1 MPRLWLDTE
10 TYSETPI
17 SAGTHQYV
25 DAGKG
30 AEIMLFAY
38 AFDEE
43 PVRVVDLT
51 QGEELPARVLEA
63 FSDPSVIL
71 TAHNAAFDRTVIR
84 RFWPEAG
91 DPDRWQDPMIL
102 AYSCSLPGSLENLCE
117 VLGLPVDK
125 AKDKDGKRLVQLFC
139 KPLPAGRKLT
149 RATAET
155 HPEDWEHFVEYCR
168 LDVEA
173 MREVWKRLP
182 KWNDTPA
189 LWSEWH
195 LDQKIND
202 LGMAI
207 DVELVRAAV
216 TASDEAKERSDRAV
230 AKLTGGEVSSVGQRD
245 ALLKYVLKA
254 YGVALPD
261 FRTTTLERRLGD
273 ESLPDPVRELIA
285 ERLEN
290 SKTSVQKYA
299 KLSEAVSADGR
310 LRGCLQFMGA
320 TRTGRWTGRIFQPQN
335 LPRGKMK
342 PAEVEEAIKAIKSQ
356 CADLV
361 YADVP
366 QVLSNCI
373 RGVIIAPKGG
383 KLVVADLS
391 NIEGRVLAWLAGEE
405 WKLEA
410 FRLYDAG
417 KGPDLYKATYGRTF
431 GVKPE
436 DVTKQQRQIGKV
448 LELAMGYQGGV
459 SAFCT
464 FARAYRVD
472 LDELAV
478 HTREA
483 IDPAYWR
490 DAASFAEWLKSKR
503 DESVFLGLKPET
515 FIACDAIKR
524 AWRAAHPA
532 ITKLW
537 ADVEAACKLMVEP
550 VPPEG
555 RAPVHV
561 GKVWIGS
568 RGNSF
573 GCVQLPS
580 GRCMTYPE
588 IKKPSAG
595 VRATFTYRGMN
606 QYTRGWAELRTYG
619 GKVCLA
625 KGTLVVCRRGLV
637 QIENVTADDEV
648 WDGVEWVRQK
658 GAVCNGVRKVIE
670 AYGAFMTP
678 DHEVLT
684 VDGWK
689 HASQSKRFNR
699 APCRLPRGYSICGL
713 GRQEVDL
720 DYPLRLRKRVPHAGL
735 RVRKADEKRPQ
746 SFVRVYALAN
756 DERVPQTSRHVASP
770 GLRCLAFDEAEM
782 YRSAPSRLEEL
793 RRSGDHGLRPVAAL
807 IRKLLGGYGADV
819 AEGNGSRPQRQ
830 RRGVFAGELPVGIQA
845 RELLEPQA
853 LSFRRR
859 ETHHRLGPR
868 DGYRSDDAVLPAS
881 SRVSEGASLRQ
892 AERITEVF
900 DLVDCGPRHRF
911 AIYGEEGPVIVHNCE
926 NITQATARDILA
938 HGMKLAWE
946 RGYRIVLSVHDELIT
961 ETPDTGDYTE
971 AGLAACMTENPEWA
985 QGLPLSAAGFEA
997 YRYKKD

>member
-43 PVRVVDLT
+43 PVRVVDLA
-51 QGEELPARVLEA
+51 QGEELPSRVLEA

-84 RFWPEAG
+84 RFWPDAG
-91 DPDRWQDPMIL
+91 DPDRWQDTMIL
-102 AYSCSLPGSLENLCE
+102 AYSCSLPGSLANLCE

-149 RATAET
+149 RATAGT

-189 LWSEWH
+189 LWDEWY

-202 LGMAI
+202 LGMTI

-216 TASDEAKERSDRAV
+216 AASCEAKERSDKAV
-230 AKLTGGEVSSVGQRD
+230 YKLTCGEVQSVGQRD
-245 ALLKYVLKA
+245 ALLRHILIS

-261 FRTTTLERRLGD
+261 FRTTTLEKRLD
-273 ESLPDPVRELIA
+273 DPNLPEPVKELIA

-290 SKTSVQKYA
+290 SRTSVQKYV

-361 YADVP
+361 YENIP

-373 RGVIIAPKGG
+373 RGVIIAPPGH

-417 KGPDLYKATYGRTF
+417 RGPDLYKATYGRTF

-472 LDELAV
+472 LDELAG
-478 HTREA
+478 HTRAA
-483 IDPAYWR
+483 IDPGCWTE
-490 DAASFAEWLKSKR
+490 AADFAGWLKANR
-503 DESVFLGLKPET
+503 GEEALLGLKPDT
-515 FIACDAIKR
+515 FIACEAIKR
-524 AWRAAHPA
+524 A
-532 ITKLW
+532 
-537 ADVEAACKLMVEP
+537 
-550 VPPEG
+550 
-555 RAPVHV
+555 
-561 GKVWIGS
+561 
-568 RGNSF
+568 
-573 GCVQLPS
+573 
-580 GRCMTYPE
+580 
-588 IKKPSAG
+588 
-595 VRATFTYRGMN
+595 
-606 QYTRGWAELRTYG
+606 
-619 GKVCLA
+619 
-625 KGTLVVCRRGLV
+625 
-637 QIENVTADDEV
+637 
-648 WDGVEWVRQK
+648 
-658 GAVCNGVRKVIE
+658 
-670 AYGAFMTP
+670 
-678 DHEVLT
+678 
-684 VDGWK
+684 
-689 HASQSKRFNR
+689 
-699 APCRLPRGYSICGL
+699 
-713 GRQEVDL
+713 
-720 DYPLRLRKRVPHAGL
+720 
-735 RVRKADEKRPQ
+735 
-746 SFVRVYALAN
+746 
-756 DERVPQTSRHVASP
+756 
-770 GLRCLAFDEAEM
+770 
-782 YRSAPSRLEEL
+782 
-793 RRSGDHGLRPVAAL
+793 
-807 IRKLLGGYGADV
+807 
-819 AEGNGSRPQRQ
+819 
-830 RRGVFAGELPVGIQA
+830 
-845 RELLEPQA
+845 
-853 LSFRRR
+853 
-859 ETHHRLGPR
+859 
-868 DGYRSDDAVLPAS
+868 
-881 SRVSEGASLRQ
+881 
-892 AERITEVF
+892 
-900 DLVDCGPRHRF
+900 
-911 AIYGEEGPVIVHNCE
+911 
-926 NITQATARDILA
+926 
-938 HGMKLAWE
+938 
-946 RGYRIVLSVHDELIT
+946 
-961 ETPDTGDYTE
+961 
-971 AGLAACMTENPEWA
+971 
-985 QGLPLSAAGFEA
+985 
-997 YRYKKD
+997 